1 MNITI
6 ICYNDVQTHFI
17 TDINQIPTIVNEQYG
32 IELIDLEI
40 TYMGCTY
47 YSWTLTELEN
57 ILNPDDVIYV
67 ESGKNLDKNNS
78 ENYDIEHIYHLLPD
92 DNNINIEENTHTE
105 YEELSN
111 EELYNRELYNR
122 ELYNTS
128 YEGLDTT
135 GYEELPIIEEVDPY
149 TNKTKKQLRNIADN
163 IISVLQYGSY
173 YANNTG
179 YNISK
184 KLHNAITRTITYLPE
199 ELPHKLNITF
209 HPNIIY
215 SVVHNDTISTAIS
228 EFINN
233 PKKHICALN
242 FASGMNPGG
251 GFLRGAS
258 AQEESIMRSSGLY
271 PCIKSSILYDTNN
284 KDNRNHLYSEHIIFS
299 PKVPV
304 IRNDITDE
312 WVSPCYVSFIT
323 TPAVNTKRALEA
335 GLTEDIINVTMAQRI
350 DNILSVAAKN
360 KVDILIL
367 GSYGSGVFGGDINT
381 IANNFILSLL
391 TKYKKSFDK
400 VIFAVTSSDHLK
412 IFQDTIDVY
421 MY

>member
-6 ICYNDVQTHFI
+6 VCYHDVQTHFI
-17 TDINQIPTIVNEQYG
+17 TDINQIPSIVNEQYG

-40 TYMGCTY
+40 TYMECTY
-47 YSWTLTELEN
+47 YPWTLTELEN
-57 ILNPDDVIYV
+57 ILNPDDIIYV
-67 ESGKNLDKNNS
+67 ESGKNLDEDNS
-78 ENYDIEHIYHLLPD
+78 ENYDIEHIYHLSN
-92 DNNINIEENTHTE
+92 DNDINIEINNTE
-105 YEELSN
+105 YEELYN
-111 EELYNRELYNR
+111 TEYEELHNTEYN
-122 ELYNTS
+122 ELYNT
-128 YEGLDTT
+128 E
-135 GYEELPIIEEVDPY
+135 YEELPIIEEVDPY
-149 TNKTKKQLRNIADN
+149 TNKTKKQLRNIANN

-173 YANNTG
+173 YANNMG

-184 KLHNAITRTITYLPE
+184 KLHKAITRTITYLPE
-199 ELPHKLNITF
+199 ELPHKPNIAF

-215 SVVHNDTISTAIS
+215 SVVHNDTISTVIN

-304 IRNDITDE
+304 IRNDIADE
-312 WVSPCYVSFIT
+312 WISPCHVSFIT

-335 GLTEDIINVTMAQRI
+335 GLTEDIINITMAERI

-360 KVDILIL
+360 NVDILIL
-367 GSYGSGVFGGDINT
+367 GSYGSGVFGGNINI
-381 IANNFILSLL
+381 IANNFMLSLVM
-391 TKYKKSFDK
+391 KYKKSFDK

-412 IFQDTIDVY
+412 IFQDTIDSY
-421 MY
+421 TTL